1 LIVTALIVALITF
14 ALVFG
19 GALLG
24 MYLSSGP
31 LEGELHDDVRD
42 VIKLS
47 AGLIGT
53 MAALVL
59 SLLIASAKSSYDTKS
74 TQIRQITAN
83 IIQIDIDLERYGPD
97 AQNLRVMLRKAIPA
111 VVDQIWNEGDRA
123 KASAYSATVEGLEL
137 VKQFQQLQPD
147 NEPKRALYTQVLSA
161 VSNLTQA
168 RLLLFTQSNDAI
180 PAPFLIILIFWLAII
195 FTCFGLLVR
204 PNRVVI
210 VTFFVGGLSVASA
223 IFLILE
229 MGQPFTGLMQI
240 SSQAPRH
247 ALAPLGP

>member
-1 LIVTALIVALITF
+1 VTALSVSLVAL

-24 MYLSSGP
+24 MYSRNALSEDD
-31 LEGELHDDVRD
+31 LREDVRD
-42 VIKLS
+42 IIKLS
-47 AGLIGT
+47 TGLIGT

-59 SLLIASAKSSYDTKS
+59 GLLIASAKSSYDTKS

-83 IIQIDIDLERYGPD
+83 IILLDVDLERYGPD
-97 AQNLRVMLRKAIPA
+97 AQNLRIMLRSAIPPLI
-111 VVDQIWNEGDRA
+111 DQIWNEGDRA
-123 KASAYSATVEGLEL
+123 KLSSYSVTVEGDEFIKKL
-137 VKQFQQLQPD
+137 QQLQPNND
-147 NEPKRALYTQVLSA
+147 SKRALQAQVLSA
-161 VSNLTQA
+161 AANVVQA
-168 RLLLFTQSNDAI
+168 RLSLFTQSNDAI
-180 PAPFLIILIFWLAII
+180 PAPFLVILIFWLAII
-195 FTCFGLLVR
+195 FTSFGLFAR
-204 PNRVVI
+204 PNRIVI

-240 SSQAPRH
+240 SSEAPRH